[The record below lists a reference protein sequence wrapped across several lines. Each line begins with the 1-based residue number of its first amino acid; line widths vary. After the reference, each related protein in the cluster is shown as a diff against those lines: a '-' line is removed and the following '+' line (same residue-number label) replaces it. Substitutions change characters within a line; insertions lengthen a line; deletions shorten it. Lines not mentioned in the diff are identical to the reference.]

1 VEHAGLCKQ
10 TCLHPQRQRNYLR
23 RPGKVTA
30 TSAVDLVCL
39 SAAGGSRLGFTTFIH
54 PIHGIRT
61 AEHRLKFMP
70 SSPDG
75 LPSGRMI
82 VLSVLMSAGLI
93 WFVQIVH
100 YPLYANVGREQ
111 FPEYEALHNRL
122 TTWVVGPAMRL
133 EMVSAVALLR
143 YAPNGST
150 SLAWLGLG
158 LLIVIWISTA
168 TLSVP
173 AHNLLNCVRQSMQHV
188 MDHGYSHH
196 IQRLMVL
203 GNFAQL
209 WGAHPR
215 LFHEPQEIADIRTR
229 AEELRRDWGSSA
241 QSR

>member
-1 VEHAGLCKQ
+1 
-10 TCLHPQRQRNYLR
+10 
-23 RPGKVTA
+23 
-30 TSAVDLVCL
+30 
-39 SAAGGSRLGFTTFIH
+39 
-54 PIHGIRT
+54 
-61 AEHRLKFMP
+61 MP

-111 FPEYEALHNRL
+111 FPQYEALHNRL
-122 TTWVVGPAMRL
+122 TTWVVGPAMLL

-173 AHNLLNCVRQSMQHV
+173 AHNLLTAGFSGAAWQQWVSANWIRTGAWSMRGV
-188 MDHGYSHH
+188 
-196 IQRLMVL
+196 IVMVL
-203 GNFAQL
+203 TFRSVGL
-209 WGAHPR
+209 K
-215 LFHEPQEIADIRTR
+215 
-229 AEELRRDWGSSA
+229 
-241 QSR
+241 

>member
-1 VEHAGLCKQ
+1 
-10 TCLHPQRQRNYLR
+10 
-23 RPGKVTA
+23 
-30 TSAVDLVCL
+30 
-39 SAAGGSRLGFTTFIH
+39 
-54 PIHGIRT
+54 
-61 AEHRLKFMP
+61 MP

-111 FPEYEALHNRL
+111 FPQYEALHNRL
-122 TTWVVGPAMRL
+122 TTWVVGPAMLL

-173 AHNLLNCVRQSMQHV
+173 AHNLLTAGFSGAAWQQWVSANCIRTGAWSMRGV
-188 MDHGYSHH
+188 
-196 IQRLMVL
+196 IVMVL
-203 GNFAQL
+203 TFRSVGL
-209 WGAHPR
+209 K
-215 LFHEPQEIADIRTR
+215 
-229 AEELRRDWGSSA
+229 
-241 QSR
+241 